1 MATPYIST
9 YHQSGGIN
17 FSEVIPDRVHCKIG
31 EAETGDENKVYVI
44 NNYQQAKATF
54 GAGKLVDSLQ
64 QYFEEFDSTLGQNP
78 VPVLCVRPDNDV
90 AGTVGTPAKGT
101 STGEATAASGGT
113 ATKTFVAKIKITK
126 EGASGVAEYRLSVD
140 GGVTY
145 GSATVTPASGS
156 PIALGGGAT
165 ITFTDDLTPA
175 DSFDVGDIWT
185 VTVTAPT
192 ASNNSFLDALDVVK
206 QEYRLY
212 FIHIIKESDKAFA
225 VSVNTKLSTM
235 ETDYHLPTFAI
246 LQAKSKTDLQTETQ
260 YFQSLIDEWDPFQS
274 DRVAIVAFEGR
285 YISGGVV
292 ASGGYQTVVE
302 SGIGEWRNGATMLT
316 AKLAAGAPN
325 VSAGWVQYM
334 KSLTFSEIRY
344 WTTSY
349 QNYMDTM
356 HDMGLT
362 VGKVYDDYEGV
373 FIAKDKIKCH
383 PDSDFKEIP
392 ERRRADKMHRL
403 VYQNSLPFL
412 NADTEVRSGS
422 GGLAYLKA
430 YIDGKISGEMEA
442 QGRAEITKHEI
453 QLDPD
458 KTFATTRI
466 LKAKLK
472 MFIAGRIK
480 AIEWTTSFAS
490 V

>member
-1 MATPYIST
+1 MSTPDVIT

-17 FSEVIPDRVHCKIG
+17 FSDVIPDRVHAKIG
-31 EAETGDENKVYVI
+31 EAETGDANKVYVI
-44 NNYQQAKATF
+44 NNYQQAKSTF

-64 QYFEEFDSTLGQNP
+64 QYFEEFNGSLGQSP
-78 VPVLCVRPDNDV
+78 VPVLCVRPINDTP
-90 AGTVGTPAKGT
+90 GTVGTPDKGT
-101 STGEATAASGGT
+101 STGSATAASGGT
-113 ATKTFVAKIKITK
+113 STKTFVAKIKITK
-126 EGASGVAEYRLSVD
+126 AGASQTAEYRLSTD

-145 GSATVTPASGS
+145 GSPVVTPAEDT

-165 ITFTDDLTPA
+165 ITFTDALTPA

-185 VTVTAPT
+185 VTVTAPS
-192 ASNNSFLDALDVVK
+192 ASNNSFLDSLDILRG
-206 QEYRLY
+206 EYRLNW
-212 FIHIIKESDKAFA
+212 IHIINEADRAFA
-225 VSVNTKLSTM
+225 VSVNSVLNTM
-235 ETDYHLPTFAI
+235 ETDYHLPTFVI
-246 LQAKSKTDLQTETQ
+246 LEAETKTTGTEAE
-260 YFQSLIDEWDPFQS
+260 YFQSIIDEWDPFQS
-274 DRVAIVAFEGR
+274 DRVCIVAFEGR
-285 YISGGVV
+285 YVSGGVA

-302 SGIGEWRNGATMLT
+302 AGIGEWRNGATMLT

-325 VSAGWVQYM
+325 VSAGWVRFM

-344 WTTSY
+344 WTTGY
-349 QNYMDTM
+349 QDFMDTM
-356 HDMGLT
+356 HDMGIT

-403 VYQNSLPFL
+403 VYQNSLQFL

-422 GGLAYLKA
+422 GGLVYVKA

-466 LKAKLK
+466 LKVKLK